1 MSCYV
6 MYLRAFW
13 SRSGHP
19 YSAFVFL
26 FIYILLNDTLF
37 AGVAGGKTGGFKWR
51 LGSIT
56 NRDFFLP
63 PPSPLL
69 LERGGCCCSR
79 DEGTAE
85 FFFGVWKY
93 EAVV

>member
-37 AGVAGGKTGGFKWR
+37 AGVR
-51 LGSIT
+51 E
-56 NRDFFLP
+56 
-63 PPSPLL
+63 
-69 LERGGCCCSR
+69 ERR
-79 DEGTAE
+79 
-85 FFFGVWKY
+85 GVLSG
-93 EAVV
+93 V